1 MGGHARYVVV
11 LAAVLAMAP
20 VAGAAPV
27 FKGNVCGLLTAKQV
41 AAIPGVTSSCKNAA
55 PLPALGG
62 KQYEGDWAG
71 VTPKSPTLQVTIGA
85 YSDPTALQLAVH
97 NLKQGFSG
105 GTPMK
110 VAGIGNAAY
119 EAKGNGFGPGIHVA
133 IGKYI
138 AYISATSIGAPK
150 PTLAQLEPIAKDV
163 AAKLS

>member
-1 MGGHARYVVV
+1 MGGRVRFVVV
-11 LAAVLAMAP
+11 LAAVLVTAP
-20 VAGAAPV
+20 VAGAAPA

-41 AAIPGVTSSCKNAA
+41 AAIPGVTSSCKNAP

-71 VTPKSPTLQVTIGA
+71 VGPKSPTLQVTIGA
-85 YSDPTALQLAVH
+85 YSDSGALQLAVH

-105 GTPMK
+105 GTPKK
-110 VAGIGNAAY
+110 VAGIGDAAY
-119 EAKGNGFGPGIHVA
+119 EAKGNGLGPGIHVA

-150 PTLAQLEPIAKDV
+150 PTLAELEPIAKHVV
-163 AAKLS
+163 ATLS